1 MNTVLCPYNAVL
13 HIRIEFTFAG
23 SSITARI
30 RSQSFFTCLLKIFYK
45 ICYRNGGERRR
56 HVLKK
61 TNNLILLDLKI
72 IIIILRRF
80 VQGGTVIEIH
90 LH

>member
-30 RSQSFFTCLLKIFYK
+30 RIVRL
-45 ICYRNGGERRR
+45 
-56 HVLKK
+56 VLKSK
-61 TNNLILLDLKI
+61 LFYMFVKNILQNMLQKW
-72 IIIILRRF
+72 R
-80 VQGGTVIEIH
+80 
-90 LH
+90 